1 LKREREEE
9 EHFKER
15 KMKNLM
21 PRCQMHMPESVDC
34 RAPRERKGK
43 EKKRDRAQRQ
53 REGGGGKRK
62 VKVNSKPKP
71 KIGHEIGLS
80 DSRVSRAYS

>member
-1 LKREREEE
+1 MPDAHATCRHQSIVERRERE
-9 EHFKER
+9 KE
-15 KMKNLM
+15 K
-21 PRCQMHMPESVDC
+21 
-34 RAPRERKGK
+34 
-43 EKKRDRAQRQ
+43 KKRDRAQRQ